1 LERLL
6 VFQYG
11 DYGAAWRRLS
21 DGLPETYR
29 DQNASVEL
37 VAGLSTRF
45 HVTTLSVCDR
55 SHREEVAPG
64 LWSIGIDE
72 ATAYSA
78 RRILPLLAELAPD
91 RMIVRMPHRYA
102 LLWARWRGVPTLP
115 VFADIFGTA
124 TLRQRLENRLL
135 RWALS
140 GPNVPCVSNHSLNAS
155 LSMQTVL
162 GLAPGRIVP
171 WDRPSLTPDPQAKP
185 AASSGCVFR
194 AFYAGLVVKEKGIG
208 DCLEASALLAAR
220 NLRLEI
226 DFAGTGDLQ
235 GWTARAEVL
244 GIADRIRFLGMAPNE
259 EIRARMRAADLV
271 LVPSR
276 HDYAEG
282 LPNTLCEALAART
295 PVVISD
301 HPAFASRL
309 QNDRDCLMFRAA
321 DPEDLA
327 AQIER
332 LMLDGGLQTSLS
344 ERSPAALASLKYGWD
359 WFSLIA
365 QYADDPND
373 ATGWVASHCIS

>member
-1 LERLL
+1 
-6 VFQYG
+6 
-11 DYGAAWRRLS
+11 
-21 DGLPETYR
+21 
-29 DQNASVEL
+29 
-37 VAGLSTRF
+37 
-45 HVTTLSVCDR
+45 
-55 SHREEVAPG
+55 
-64 LWSIGIDE
+64 
-72 ATAYSA
+72 
-78 RRILPLLAELAPD
+78 
-91 RMIVRMPHRYA
+91 M
-102 LLWARWRGVPTLP
+102 
-115 VFADIFGTA
+115 
-124 TLRQRLENRLL
+124 
-135 RWALS
+135 
-140 GPNVPCVSNHSLNAS
+140 
-155 LSMQTVL
+155 
-162 GLAPGRIVP
+162 
-171 WDRPSLTPDPQAKP
+171 
-185 AASSGCVFR
+185 
-194 AFYAGLVVKEKGIG
+194 
-208 DCLEASALLAAR
+208 LAAR

-244 GIADRIRFLGMAPNE
+244 GIADRIRFLGMVPNE
-259 EIRARMRAADLV
+259 EVRARMRAADLV

-344 ERSPAALASLKYGWD
+344 ERSPVALASLNFGWS

-373 ATGWVASHCIS
+373 ATGWVARHCIS

>member
-1 LERLL
+1 MERLL

-21 DGLPETYR
+21 EGLPETYR
-29 DQNASVEL
+29 DQKASVDL
-37 VAGLSTRF
+37 IAGLSARF
-45 HVTTLSVCDR
+45 HVTTLAVCDR
-55 SHREEVAPG
+55 PHREEVAPN
-64 LWSIGIDE
+64 LWSVGIDD

-102 LLWARWRGVPTLP
+102 LPWARWRGVPTLP
-115 VFADIFGTA
+115 VFADIFGAA
-124 TLRQRLENRLL
+124 TLRQRIENRLL

-155 LSMQTVL
+155 LSMRTVL
-162 GLAPGRIVP
+162 GLTPDRIVP
-171 WDRPSLTPDPQAKP
+171 WDRPPLTPDPQAKP
-185 AASSGCVFR
+185 AAASTCLFR

-208 DCLEASALLAAR
+208 DCLEASALLASR

-226 DFAGTGDLQ
+226 DFAGSGDLRA
-235 GWTARAEVL
+235 WAARAEVL
-244 GIADRIRFLGMAPNE
+244 GIADRIRFLGNLPNE
-259 EIRARMRAADLV
+259 EVRARMRSADLV

-309 QNDRDCLMFRAA
+309 QKDLDCLMFRAA
-321 DPEDLA
+321 DPGHLA
-327 AQIER
+327 AEIAR
-332 LMLDGGLQTSLS
+332 LMQDGSLQISLS
-344 ERSPAALASLKYGWD
+344 ERAPVALASLAYGWD

-365 QYADDPND
+365 QYADDPAN
-373 ATGWVASHCIS
+373 ASGWVADHCMS